1 MYQAAKDMVTA
12 LGELGL
18 ESVAAFALEEGLLRA
33 DVALPASQIAIAI
46 DGEES
51 FCVNQPKQPLGSTI
65 LNWRLL
71 ATRGWKVNCTR
82 VQHHL
87 SHLYRTGCPQQETA
101 SALTASSTP
110 DVAVMCRW

>member
-1 MYQAAKDMVTA
+1 MVTA

-18 ESVAAFALEEGLLRA
+18 ESMAAFALEEGLLRA

-46 DGEES
+46 DGEEG

-71 ATRGWKVNCTR
+71 AARGWKVNTTR
-82 VQHHL
+82 VQHSPFFASVPARL
-87 SHLYRTGCPQQETA
+87 SATGD
-101 SALTASSTP
+101 SAGSRGP
-110 DVAVMCRW
+110 DSFIHA